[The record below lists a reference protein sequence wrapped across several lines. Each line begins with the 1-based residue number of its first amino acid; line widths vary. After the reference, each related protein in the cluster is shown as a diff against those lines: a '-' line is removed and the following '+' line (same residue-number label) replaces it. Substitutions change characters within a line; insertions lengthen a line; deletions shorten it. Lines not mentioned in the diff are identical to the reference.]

1 MGREEEIIKERERKL
16 KEMLAEG
23 INPYPASFDKKNTC
37 KEAIE
42 SKIGA
47 KVVTA
52 GRLMNKRDL
61 GKIIFSVVRDGTG
74 DIQIVFQ
81 EGQTPDKTTK
91 FFQKYFDAGDIVGIE
106 GKLFKTKTGQT
117 SILVEKVD
125 MLSKSLLPLPEK
137 WHGIQDDDERLR
149 KRYLDILMNPE
160 TREIF
165 VKKGKFWSTIRKFL
179 LEKGF
184 VEVETPIL
192 ETSAGGAA
200 ARPFKT
206 HHNALNVDVYLR
218 ISQGELWQK
227 KLMVAGYEKTFEIG
241 RLFRNEGMDA
251 EHLQDYTSMEFYW
264 AYADY
269 NMGMRLVEE
278 MYKKVAKE
286 TLGSLKFETRGHK
299 VDLGKKWELYNYED
313 IIKKHTEV
321 DIYKITDKELKKKLD
336 ELRVEYDTKVGKWRL
351 IDILWKYCRKKLSGP
366 GFLVGQPVE
375 LTPLAKRN
383 PKDTRKVEQFQVIIA
398 GTEMGNGYS
407 ELNDPLDQESRFKEQ
422 SKMKEAGDSE
432 AHEHDKSF
440 VEALKYGM
448 PPTCGFGVSESFFSC
463 LMNKPIRETVIF
475 PLMKP
480 EK

>member
-165 VKKGKFWSTIRKFL
+165 VKKGFSGNL
-179 LEKGF
+179 LE
-184 VEVETPIL
+184 
-192 ETSAGGAA
+192 
-200 ARPFKT
+200 
-206 HHNALNVDVYLR
+206 
-218 ISQGELWQK
+218 
-227 KLMVAGYEKTFEIG
+227 
-241 RLFRNEGMDA
+241 
-251 EHLQDYTSMEFYW
+251 
-264 AYADY
+264 
-269 NMGMRLVEE
+269 
-278 MYKKVAKE
+278 
-286 TLGSLKFETRGHK
+286 
-299 VDLGKKWELYNYED
+299 
-313 IIKKHTEV
+313 
-321 DIYKITDKELKKKLD
+321 
-336 ELRVEYDTKVGKWRL
+336 
-351 IDILWKYCRKKLSGP
+351 
-366 GFLVGQPVE
+366 
-375 LTPLAKRN
+375 
-383 PKDTRKVEQFQVIIA
+383 
-398 GTEMGNGYS
+398 
-407 ELNDPLDQESRFKEQ
+407 
-422 SKMKEAGDSE
+422 
-432 AHEHDKSF
+432 SF
-440 VEALKYGM
+440 
-448 PPTCGFGVSESFFSC
+448 
-463 LMNKPIRETVIF
+463 
-475 PLMKP
+475 
-480 EK
+480 